1 MRHKSSLDNGQYT
14 QTDVN
19 NFRII
24 GHGPG
29 NNFTENRMALEP
41 ADARLA
47 LVERF
52 FQGTGKSY
60 DFMVNVA
67 TFGIDRLWKRRI
79 VQLIP
84 PRSRRVADLACGTG
98 ISTLAIAR
106 GLPRCEVVGVELRD
120 EYLAIARE
128 KVRRQGLARIELVL
142 SRAEDYRSQLPFD
155 CISSSYLAKYADL
168 RRLVDNAWDML
179 APGGLFLM
187 HDFIFPPKPY
197 LVSIWRLYFRALQ
210 RLGGPLFP
218 AWREIYQGLP
228 QLIEQTRWPQELQA
242 ALQARGFVEIRRVD
256 LTLHGSA
263 IVTARRPT

>member
-1 MRHKSSLDNGQYT
+1 M
-14 QTDVN
+14 
-19 NFRII
+19 
-24 GHGPG
+24 P
-29 NNFTENRMALEP
+29 LEP
-41 ADARLA
+41 GDARLA

-52 FQGTGKSY
+52 FQGTGQSY

-106 GLPRCEVVGVELRD
+106 RLPHCQVVGVELRD

-128 KVRRQGLARIELVL
+128 KVRRQGLANVELVL
-142 SRAEDYRSQLPFD
+142 SRAEDYRSTVRFD

-168 RRLVDNAWDML
+168 PRLVDNAWDML
-179 APGGLFLM
+179 EPGGLFLM
-187 HDFIFPPKPY
+187 HDFTLPPKPY
-197 LVSIWRLYFRALQ
+197 LVSIWRLYFKVLQ
-210 RLGGPLFP
+210 RVGSPLFP
-218 AWREIYQGLP
+218 AWREIYHGLP
-228 QLIEQTRWPQELQA
+228 QLIEQTRWPQELPA
-242 ALQARGFVEIRRVD
+242 ALRKRGFIDIRRLD
-256 LTLHGSA
+256 LTLHGSG